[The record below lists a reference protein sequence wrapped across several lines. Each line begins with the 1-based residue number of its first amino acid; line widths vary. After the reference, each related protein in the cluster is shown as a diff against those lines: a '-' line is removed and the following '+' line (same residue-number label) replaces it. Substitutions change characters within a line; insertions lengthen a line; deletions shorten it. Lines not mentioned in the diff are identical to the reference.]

1 MLEYDGERDTDEKF
15 EMSTDEFALWG
26 DGHVAY
32 IKPISGSQAAD
43 LFGITSEIEADQ
55 ILYVLHGA
63 DGSYMAISDSLEG
76 LEANAMER
84 NLETMCLH

>member
-1 MLEYDGERDTDEKF
+1 MNYEGDNDTNEKF

-32 IKPISGSQAAD
+32 IKSISGAQAAE

-76 LEANAMER
+76 LEANALER
-84 NLETMCLH
+84 NLETVRLH

>member
-1 MLEYDGERDTDEKF
+1 MVENDTLETF
-15 EMSTDEFALWG
+15 EMSPDEFALWG

-32 IKPISGSQAAD
+32 IRPISGDQAARM
-43 LFGITSEIEADQ
+43 FGINSEIEADQ

-84 NLETMCLH
+84 NLQTVSLH

>member
-1 MLEYDGERDTDEKF
+1 MNYESENDTNEKL

-32 IKPISGSQAAD
+32 IKSISGAQAAE
-43 LFGITSEIEADQ
+43 LFGIASEIEADQ
-55 ILYVLHGA
+55 ILYVLHGV

-84 NLETMCLH
+84 NLETVRLH

>member
-1 MLEYDGERDTDEKF
+1 MNYESENDTNEKF
-15 EMSTDEFALWG
+15 EMSMDEFALWG

-32 IKPISGSQAAD
+32 IKSISGAQAAE
-43 LFGITSEIEADQ
+43 LFGIASEIEADQ

-76 LEANAMER
+76 LEANALER
-84 NLETMCLH
+84 NLETVRLH

>member
-1 MLEYDGERDTDEKF
+1 MLDHNGENDNSENFD
-15 EMSTDEFALWG
+15 MSTDEFALWG
-26 DGHVAY
+26 DGEVAY
-32 IKPISGSQAAD
+32 IKSISGAQAAD

-76 LEANAMER
+76 LKANAMER
-84 NLETMCLH
+84 NLETVRLH